1 MTLQLQIQEVT
12 IIKYK
17 DYYIIIKFPKLS
29 KIQYQ
34 NNVKIFTPYLQS
46 VTKYLRLTPVFM
58 WNSAAGEE
66 FNRYISGLFC

>member
-29 KIQYQ
+29 KIHCQ

-58 WNSAAGEE
+58 
-66 FNRYISGLFC
+66 